1 MQRLPQ
7 SNQINMENQLQEQ
20 LDKLRKDFEDFKQS
34 QKRTDFKQFEDI
46 KFYPQLKVDK
56 LYVRVIDTSNV

>member
-1 MQRLPQ
+1 
-7 SNQINMENQLQEQ
+7 MENETVTKEDF
-20 LDKLRKDFEDFKQS
+20 DKLKRDFEDFKVNQNKS
-34 QKRTDFKQFEDI
+34 NFKQFEDI

>member
-1 MQRLPQ
+1 
-7 SNQINMENQLQEQ
+7 MENVTKEEFE
-20 LDKLRKDFEDFKQS
+20 KLKRDFEEFKTS
-34 QKRTDFKQFEDI
+34 QKKTEIVQYEDI

>member
-1 MQRLPQ
+1 
-7 SNQINMENQLQEQ
+7 MENETPTKEEF
-20 LDKLRKDFEDFKQS
+20 DKLKKDFEDFKRS
-34 QKRTDFKQFEDI
+34 QNKTNFKQFEDI

>member
-1 MQRLPQ
+1 
-7 SNQINMENQLQEQ
+7 MENVTQEDF
-20 LDKLRKDFEDFKQS
+20 DKLKKDFEEFKNS
-34 QKRTDFKQFEDI
+34 QKKTDFKQFEDI